1 LGGEVAQF
9 YALTDPVPVRGTWGS
24 GESHLWAEQ
33 LKVEGR
39 DTEVLLRYG
48 KSNGWLDDQP
58 AALTRVVGKGRITY
72 IGAWLDNISMSNA
85 ISWMLKDSGVSKFE
99 IELPEEVEG
108 SVLSGAGKKI
118 WILVNV
124 GDSERSI
131 VLPRQ
136 MSNVLSGE
144 RENVIKLGRLDVA
157 VLKG

>member
-1 LGGEVAQF
+1 
-9 YALTDPVPVRGTWGS
+9 
-24 GESHLWAEQ
+24 
-33 LKVEGR
+33 
-39 DTEVLLRYG
+39 
-48 KSNGWLDDQP
+48 LDDQP

-72 IGAWLDNISMSNA
+72 IGGWLDTISTSNA

-99 IELPEEVEG
+99 IELPEGVEG

-144 RENVIKLGRLDVA
+144 RENVIKLGRFDVA
-157 VLKG
+157 VLKD